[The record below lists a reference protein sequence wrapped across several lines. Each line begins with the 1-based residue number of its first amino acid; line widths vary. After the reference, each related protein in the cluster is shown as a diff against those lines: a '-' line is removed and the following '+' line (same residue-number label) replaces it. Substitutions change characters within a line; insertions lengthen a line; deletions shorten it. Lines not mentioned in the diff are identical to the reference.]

1 MDEIRRVLLRT
12 AEGERVVVDP
22 LEVFLLE
29 AEGDETRVRQ
39 ASRREVVD
47 LRELGGGV
55 AAVFEPY
62 GFVRVH
68 REFVVNPRRV
78 LLIRPR
84 GSGRDWE
91 LKLEPPVNRVVPIA
105 RDRLAAVW
113 ALFGE

>member
-1 MDEIRRVLLRT
+1 MDRIRRVLLRT

-39 ASRREVVD
+39 ASRRELVD
-47 LRELGGGV
+47 VRELGEV
-55 AAVFEPY
+55 TAVFEPY

-113 ALFGE
+113 AVFGE